1 MESGRISNLLSNAR
15 ACATRDALA
24 KARMRNG
31 YKCRS
36 SCDTA
41 VNTPVAT
48 AGDYLLSSACK
59 NGYNGSAG
67 AVPESIRI
75 ARVEQSTA
83 DCGYGGVNGS
93 LPAYQNPKIRPIQI
107 CPPIPQ
113 WYYTAGEPK
122 PQLTRCGLPNKPY
135 NPVLPG

>member
-1 MESGRISNLLSNAR
+1 MESGRISNILSNAR

-24 KARMRNG
+24 KARMMSG

-75 ARVEQSTA
+75 SKILHQ
-83 DCGYGGVNGS
+83 
-93 LPAYQNPKIRPIQI
+93 LAYFCYVVINV
-107 CPPIPQ
+107 
-113 WYYTAGEPK
+113 G
-122 PQLTRCGLPNKPY
+122 
-135 NPVLPG
+135 

>member
-1 MESGRISNLLSNAR
+1 MESGRVSNLLSNTR
-15 ACATRDALA
+15 ACATKDALA
-24 KARMRNG
+24 RARTRSG
-31 YKCRS
+31 YICRS

-41 VNTPVAT
+41 VNTPVST
-48 AGDYLLSSACK
+48 SGDYLLSSACK
-59 NGYNGSAG
+59 NGYNGPAG

-75 ARVEQSTA
+75 ARVEQGAA
-83 DCGYGGVNGS
+83 DCGYGGINGA
-93 LPAYQNPKIRPIQI
+93 LPTYQNPRIRPIQI

-122 PQLTRCGLPNKPY
+122 PQLIRCGLPNKPY